1 MNSPKKS
8 LPNFVINETLEFCL
22 AIAIDA
28 FAAGPLVVKTKFDAK
43 FFIGLLVNES
53 HIHYDIN
60 SSTSANKNINI
71 F

>member
-28 FAAGPLVVKTKFDAK
+28 LHPPVVKQSLMQVFYW
-43 FFIGLLVNES
+43 FIS
-53 HIHYDIN
+53 
-60 SSTSANKNINI
+60 K
-71 F
+71 